1 VYFLVRRISLL
12 LNNADETQLPIC
24 SGQSL
29 ANEGECM
36 DLTNCDLIAC
46 YVTMQKDQSKQRR
59 FMVINAWQLI
69 IIEPDS
75 QRLGWGVAK
84 YAVQLQQIDV
94 NADKDD
100 SRSLLI
106 QVHSTH
112 SRLNG
117 YASNKGPMTLR
128 CVFDDHIRS
137 VAAKNRLLK
146 GKKAVKQRKMA
157 EIAKLIELPLEFLP
171 SNTPTV
177 TSKKMLSRSSLRTD
191 CSKLKGIGAPL
202 PGGAV
207 VSNIGSTAS
216 DVEDSLIGSP
226 IELNGI
232 ATDQSAVLLS
242 VTNGGA
248 KLAANYF
255 RRKPTTKSVS
265 SLSSASSA
273 RPSRDSSPK
282 PEIPSD
288 EMIPLANLS
297 PKSSGRRTFAQ
308 LEDSGLTDDNQ
319 QNQS

>member
-1 VYFLVRRISLL
+1 MRGFIELQAICVYFLVRRISLI
-12 LNNADETQLPIC
+12 LNSVEEHQLPIC

-29 ANEGECM
+29 SREGECM

-59 FMVINAWQLI
+59 FMVINTWQLI

-117 YASNKGPMTLR
+117 YSSNKVPMTLK

-157 EIAKLIELPLEFLP
+157 EIARLIELPLEFVAP
-171 SNTPTV
+171 NNSSSSAGTTKKTTRTSNF
-177 TSKKMLSRSSLRTD
+177 RTD
-191 CSKLKGIGAPL
+191 VNRLKGSIGVPV

-207 VSNIGSTAS
+207 SSTLEPSAPS
-216 DVEDSLIGSP
+216 DADESLVGSP
-226 IELNGI
+226 MELNGM
-232 ATDQSAVLLS
+232 TNDESSVSLS
-242 VTNGGA
+242 VTNSA
-248 KLAANYF
+248 TKLAVNYF
-255 RRKPTTKSVS
+255 RRKPNCKSIS

-282 PEIPSD
+282 PEVPAE
-288 EMIPLANLS
+288 EMIPLDNL
-297 PKSSGRRTFAQ
+297 
-308 LEDSGLTDDNQ
+308 
-319 QNQS
+319 